1 MRMNLNRPI
10 VLYYH
15 AGSGNHGCEA
25 IANST
30 LKLIHRKRIEQG
42 CDMENMPIP
51 VVISNNVEEDRKYSL
66 GELEKQGLCILAN
79 ERHIDQDFFAHVI
92 YYGWRKITGDKQSF
106 MRYRFRDGY
115 RAYVQEHNRC
125 DIQKRDEKADMSIA
139 TNNTPLAISIGG
151 DNYCYP
157 EMVSDLILAHD
168 YFRKRGFDTVLWG
181 CSIEPDSLKD
191 AALLKDLMNFDR
203 IYARE
208 SITYNALLNAG
219 ISADKLEL
227 RKDPAFE
234 LETSDV
240 SGVDADEQLSNE
252 NAKNVYYKAGL
263 LHKDYI
269 GINLSPMVIAK
280 EKTPGITMENYK
292 RFIQYILDNTD
303 QSVALIP
310 HVVWAN
316 NDDRKP
322 LSELFEAFKDSKRVF
337 LIEDM
342 SASDL
347 KGYISKCSFFVG
359 ARTHSTIA
367 AYSSKVP
374 TLVIGYSV
382 KSRGIATDLFG
393 SYENYCL
400 PVQELSDPDAL
411 INGYKW
417 VMGHTN

>member
-1 MRMNLNRPI
+1 MNLNRPI

-42 CDMENMPIP
+42 CIMDKTPIP
-51 VVISNNVEEDRKYSL
+51 IVISNNVDEDRKYSL
-66 GELEKQGLCILAN
+66 GDLEKQGLCILVN
-79 ERHIDQDFFAHVI
+79 ERHIDKDFFAHVI
-92 YYGWRKITGDKQSF
+92 YYGWRKVTGDKQSF

-115 RAYVQEHNRC
+115 RAYTLEHNRC
-125 DIQKRDEKADMSIA
+125 DHKKTDEKKDMSTA
-139 TNNTPLAISIGG
+139 SGNTPLAISIGG

-168 YFRKRGFDTVLWG
+168 YFRKKGFDTVLWG

-208 SITYNALLNAG
+208 SISYNALLEAG
-219 ISADKLEL
+219 ISVDKLEL

-234 LETSDV
+234 LETNAV
-240 SGVDADEQLSNE
+240 SGIRDGAFELPG
-252 NAKNVYYKAGL
+252 K
-263 LHKDYI
+263 YI

-280 EKTPGITMENYK
+280 ESTSGITMENYK
-292 RFIQYILDNTD
+292 RFIHYILENTD
-303 QSVALIP
+303 QSVVLIP
-310 HVVWAN
+310 HVVWAGS
-316 NDDRKP
+316 DDRKP
-322 LSELFEAFKDSKRVF
+322 LSELYDAFKDSGRVL

-342 SASDL
+342 PASDL
-347 KGYISKCSFFVG
+347 KGYISQCSFFVG

-367 AYSSKVP
+367 AYSSGVP

-417 VMGHTN
+417 VMSHS

>member
-1 MRMNLNRPI
+1 MLD
-10 VLYYH
+10 
-15 AGSGNHGCEA
+15 E
-25 IANST
+25 
-30 LKLIHRKRIEQG
+30 
-42 CDMENMPIP
+42 EN
-51 VVISNNVEEDRKYSL
+51 
-66 GELEKQGLCILAN
+66 Q
-79 ERHIDQDFFAHVI
+79 DQAKNTTDS
-92 YYGWRKITGDKQSF
+92 KI
-106 MRYRFRDGY
+106 
-115 RAYVQEHNRC
+115 
-125 DIQKRDEKADMSIA
+125 
-139 TNNTPLAISIGG
+139 
-151 DNYCYP
+151 
-157 EMVSDLILAHD
+157 
-168 YFRKRGFDTVLWG
+168 
-181 CSIEPDSLKD
+181 
-191 AALLKDLMNFDR
+191 
-203 IYARE
+203 
-208 SITYNALLNAG
+208 
-219 ISADKLEL
+219 
-227 RKDPAFE
+227 
-234 LETSDV
+234 
-240 SGVDADEQLSNE
+240 VDAKS
-252 NAKNVYYKAGL
+252 AGL
-263 LHKDYI
+263 LNKKYI

-342 SASDL
+342 PASDL

-359 ARTHSTIA
+359 ARTHITIA

-417 VMGHTN
+417 VMSHQG